1 MSLIPEYFQDGFWDT
16 KWDAMQLEKKIEK
29 GEKKGRYYLNN
40 KRFKVRKDGSISVS
54 VKKRL
59 IPLKRGMVHEVRKS
73 RLYC

>member
-1 MSLIPEYFQDGFWDT
+1 
-16 KWDAMQLEKKIEK
+16 MQLEKKIEK

-59 IPLKRGMVHEVRKS
+59 IPLKRGKVHEVRKS
-73 RLYC
+73 RFRLRRFILLNKSKIFVND

>member
-1 MSLIPEYFQDGFWDT
+1 
-16 KWDAMQLEKKIEK
+16 MQLEKKIEK

-59 IPLKRGMVHEVRKS
+59 IPVKRGMVHEVRKS
-73 RLYC
+73 RFRLRRFILLNKSKVFVND

>member
-1 MSLIPEYFQDGFWDT
+1 
-16 KWDAMQLEKKIEK
+16 MQLEKKIEK

-59 IPLKRGMVHEVRKS
+59 IPVKRGMVHEVRKS
-73 RLYC
+73 RFRLRRFILLNKSKIFVND